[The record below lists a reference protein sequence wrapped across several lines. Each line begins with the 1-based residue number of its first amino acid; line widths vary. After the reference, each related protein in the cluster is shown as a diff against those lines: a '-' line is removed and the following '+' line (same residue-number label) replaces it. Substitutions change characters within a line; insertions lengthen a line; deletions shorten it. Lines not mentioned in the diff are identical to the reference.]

1 MNPNQL
7 IEQLKKLGVELHT
20 ANQKLYES
28 AEEKAKAE
36 REYRKALAVKEL
48 ELKQEGYP
56 ATLIIDLARGDEKV
70 SLLKLERDKQ
80 VAIYESC
87 KYEINALH
95 DRISIGQSILA
106 WLKNEFKATNQIN
119 E

>member
-1 MNPNQL
+1 MNPNEV
-7 IEQLKKLGVELHT
+7 IEQLKILGNELNIANKKLYKT
-20 ANQKLYES
+20 ANN
-28 AEEKAKAE
+28 KAE
-36 REYRKALAVKEL
+36 AEMEYRRLLAVTQ
-48 ELKQEGYP
+48 LKLKSDKFP
-56 ATLIIDLARGDEKV
+56 VTLIMDLARGNIEV

-80 VAIYESC
+80 VALYEGC

>member
-1 MNPNQL
+1 MNPNQV
-7 IEQLKKLGVELHT
+7 IEQLKVLGNELNT
-20 ANQKLYES
+20 ANRKLYQA

-48 ELKQEGYP
+48 ELKQEGNP

-70 SLLKLERDKQ
+70 SLLKLERDTQ

-106 WLKNEFKATNQIN
+106 WLKNEFKASNQTN